1 MHTLSHHPSAL
12 FNTVRQTRHRRA
24 KQRALLLTLL
34 LLLNLLLAACG
45 GGDEPAPAAEQS
57 APAGEQAAATDPNKL
72 SPKEAAATHE
82 FGLTTEELLQ
92 AIDGAEA
99 KIAEC
104 MNAAGFEYIA
114 VDANTVR
121 AAMSSDKKLPGL
133 SEEQFYNQYGLGI
146 STLYT
151 GEPPQFATV
160 STPAS
165 VGLGEKN
172 IAIFKALSATDQV
185 AYNQTLLGDNLD
197 AALAVALER
206 EDIGRTGGCTR
217 KALEQV
223 IPNDRLADAYTNPK
237 DYMIDND
244 PRMIEAFGQYAE
256 CVKEAGYELSTPA
269 DIRPM
274 ITAKLDEITGGAP
287 VAALSADAK
296 AAFTELQAYERAIAS
311 ASFACEEEFV
321 TPVHDEIEQELA
333 NS

>member
-1 MHTLSHHPSAL
+1 MNTMPHKPSAL
-12 FNTVRQTRHRRA
+12 PLPVRQMDNPYTQRR
-24 KQRALLLTLL
+24 RLLLTIVLL
-34 LLLNLLLAACG
+34 LSLLLAAC
-45 GGDEPAPAAEQS
+45 GGDEPAPAAAES
-57 APAGEQAAATDPNKL
+57 NAPAGEQAATDPNQIP
-72 SPKEAAATHE
+72 PKEVAEKQE
-82 FGLTTEELLQ
+82 FGLTMEELLQ

-104 MNAAGFEYIA
+104 MNAAGFEYVA

-121 AAMSSDKKLPGL
+121 TAMSSDKKLPGL

-160 STPAS
+160 ETPAS
-165 VGLGEKN
+165 LGLGEKN

-185 AYNQTLLGDNLD
+185 AYNQTLLGDHQD
-197 AALAVALER
+197 AGLAVALER
-206 EDIGRTGGCTR
+206 EDIARTGGCTR

-223 IPNDRLADAYTNPK
+223 IPSDRLADSYTNPK
-237 DYMIDND
+237 DYAIDND
-244 PRMIEAFGQYAE
+244 PRMVAAFGQYAE
-256 CVKEAGYELSTPA
+256 CVKEAGYELNTPA
-269 DIRPM
+269 DIRPG

-296 AAFTELQAYERAIAS
+296 AALAELQAYERAIAA